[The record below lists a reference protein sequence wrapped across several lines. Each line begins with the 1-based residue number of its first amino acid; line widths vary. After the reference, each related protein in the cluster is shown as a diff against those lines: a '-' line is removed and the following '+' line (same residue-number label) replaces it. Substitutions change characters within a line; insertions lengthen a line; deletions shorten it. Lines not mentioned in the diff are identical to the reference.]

1 MDWSV
6 TGVQSDNYTDETRLE
21 WAGGTELLGGE
32 ANVFLD
38 WSNKYG
44 MTRRQQQYYWKWVDN
59 HQTWLR
65 QAQVGR
71 IESRSI
77 TSLLAPID
85 GVSLSNAS
93 TTVRKALGEYV
104 IADRTEPNWVVELYI
119 NGTLIAFT
127 TADASGFYRFTVPL
141 VYGTPALTLRFYG
154 PKGEMRSAQKR
165 FQTPYNML
173 PVGEF
178 EYNITGGVVMDTL
191 HSVFSRAEV
200 SYGISRWLSMGAGV
214 EYVSS
219 LSYNRD
225 IPFASMTM
233 QPTSWLFMTAD
244 YAYRVRS
251 KATMNISLPFHI
263 VLSGYYTWYDPDQE
277 AIIYHYL
284 EERQAGISIPFKIGK
299 QSFYIQSTFKQNVF
313 NAFSYNTADVVFSG
327 GIGTVDMN
335 VSHYMNWTGN
345 GNRNLYANAGLGV
358 RLFKN
363 WSLRPSMQ
371 YNYSTRKFISARS
384 ELTIPL
390 SIYGEAAIR

>member
-1 MDWSV
+1 MDMGMLYLRTSVLKEAFGFSFDFNFRALSADFQCDFTLPVLKLKQQEKLRQRIGGKGQEMASDTILPRSYHWFRGGMMDWSV

-127 TADASGFYRFTVPL
+127 TADASGFYRFTVPI
-141 VYGTPALTLRFYG
+141 VYGTTEITLRFYG

-200 SYGISRWLSMGAGV
+200 SYGISRWLSMV
-214 EYVSS
+214 
-219 LSYNRD
+219 
-225 IPFASMTM
+225 PAS
-233 QPTSWLFMTAD
+233 
-244 YAYRVRS
+244 
-251 KATMNISLPFHI
+251 N
-263 VLSGYYTWYDPDQE
+263 
-277 AIIYHYL
+277 
-284 EERQAGISIPFKIGK
+284 
-299 QSFYIQSTFKQNVF
+299 TF
-313 NAFSYNTADVVFSG
+313 
-327 GIGTVDMN
+327 
-335 VSHYMNWTGN
+335 
-345 GNRNLYANAGLGV
+345 
-358 RLFKN
+358 
-363 WSLRPSMQ
+363 LR
-371 YNYSTRKFISARS
+371 
-384 ELTIPL
+384 
-390 SIYGEAAIR
+390 